1 MVERLMQLFSLGVDT
16 VLWILLASSVVVVA
30 LGIERG
36 IVFALRWPRFGR
48 VRSKVL
54 SWREGNEGAFA
65 DLKGDRSVAGVVLLA
80 AYENRGLAPE
90 ALQELIDSVILEE
103 RERLERGLGILAT
116 LGSNAPF
123 IGLLGTVLGIVRAFE
138 DLSVAEVAGPQV
150 VMGGISEA
158 LVATAVGLAVAIPA
172 LILYNVFKL
181 RIRAMINRT
190 LALVKLMQSTHV
202 QRELERGVLESSR
215 EGR

>member
-16 VLWILLASSVVVVA
+16 VLWILLVASVVVVA
-30 LGIERG
+30 VGIERTV
-36 IVFALRWPRFGR
+36 VFVLRWPRFAMLR
-48 VRSKVL
+48 RKVL
-54 SWREGNEGAFA
+54 QWREGQDDALS
-65 DLKGDRSVAGVVLLA
+65 DLQGDKSVAGIVLGA
-80 AYENRGLAPE
+80 AFANRHLAPE
-90 ALQELIDSVILEE
+90 ALQELVESVLLEE

-123 IGLLGTVLGIVRAFE
+123 IGLLGTVLGIIRAFE
-138 DLSVAEVAGPQV
+138 DLARAQVAGPQV

-181 RIRAMINRT
+181 RIRTLTNRT
-190 LALVKLMQSTHV
+190 LALVKLLQSAHV
-202 QRELERGVLESSR
+202 QQELELATSKKQRG
-215 EGR
+215 GM